1 MKRLMLS
8 IALIVGTLS
17 TFAQRPPHDGV
28 HNKGEH
34 MENRLEKMTES
45 LSLTADQQVK
55 VKSLMTTQ
63 KEKMK
68 EERKENHEAFD
79 KEMKNILSEEQY
91 KKWVAQREEMK
102 NKHQERKMNNKE

>member
-17 TFAQRPPHDGV
+17 TYAQHHGKSHD
-28 HNKGEH
+28 KGEH
-34 MENRLEKMTES
+34 MEKRLAKMTEN
-45 LSLTADQQVK
+45 LSLTADQQAK

-68 EERKENHEAFD
+68 EEKKENREEFD
-79 KEMKNILSEEQY
+79 KEMKNILSDEQY
-91 KKWVAQREEMK
+91 TKWVAQCEEMRK
-102 NKHQERKMNNKE
+102 KHQERKVNHKD